1 MFDSALEFVIKYTN
15 CTALTGE
22 STAHITNFSYSDGA
36 VQCHLSFRISGNYTG
51 NVKFYY
57 GLREFYQNNKL
68 YVHSRNDV
76 QLLGN
81 LNEVTGCRPLDRASN
96 FVYAPC
102 GFVANSM
109 FNDSFKLFFHDKHG
123 AAIIVPFTTR
133 GVISDIV
140 RKRKFRNPKLKGN
153 QTLCDAFQLK
163 VGFVETSRSEEQD
176 MKGIGH
182 LQNTMRPPWWQTD
195 LCKLGFGV
203 SGTGIAFENVD
214 FMVWMQTSALP
225 NFRKHYRTL
234 DNEVSE

>member
-109 FNDSFKLFFHDKHG
+109 FNGELVVFQWKLNRVEKQRKKFLNSKRDYHSHRRPIADSAD
-123 AAIIVPFTTR
+123 
-133 GVISDIV
+133 GV
-140 RKRKFRNPKLKGN
+140 KR
-153 QTLCDAFQLK
+153 
-163 VGFVETSRSEEQD
+163 
-176 MKGIGH
+176 
-182 LQNTMRPPWWQTD
+182 
-195 LCKLGFGV
+195 
-203 SGTGIAFENVD
+203 
-214 FMVWMQTSALP
+214 
-225 NFRKHYRTL
+225 
-234 DNEVSE
+234 